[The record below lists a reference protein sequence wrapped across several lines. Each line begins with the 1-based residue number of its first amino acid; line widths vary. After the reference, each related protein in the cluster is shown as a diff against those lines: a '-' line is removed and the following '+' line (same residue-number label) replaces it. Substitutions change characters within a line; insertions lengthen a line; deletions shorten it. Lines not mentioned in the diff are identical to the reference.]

1 MSAALVALLHS
12 LLSPPVYSDSSELA
26 GSVMVPL
33 PPGERE
39 SWGAI
44 SGIVVLVLLV
54 VLLLALLLLYRRRQ
68 KDKQNNTPTVSF
80 STSRTVNSEYAV
92 PGRVAA
98 FFPSG
103 HAERVLRMKYMSQHW
118 LSLSFAIWM
127 LSSCFFLRHKR
138 PHSYKGETRESQTG
152 QNTNL

>member
-1 MSAALVALLHS
+1 
-12 LLSPPVYSDSSELA
+12 
-26 GSVMVPL
+26 MVPL

-44 SGIVVLVLLV
+44 GGIVVLVILV

-92 PGRVAA
+92 PGTEQSIQYFYQVIQCEELLCWGGK
-98 FFPSG
+98 S
-103 HAERVLRMKYMSQHW
+103 HTCM
-118 LSLSFAIWM
+118 
-127 LSSCFFLRHKR
+127 FLTH
-138 PHSYKGETRESQTG
+138 
-152 QNTNL
+152 

>member
-1 MSAALVALLHS
+1 
-12 LLSPPVYSDSSELA
+12 
-26 GSVMVPL
+26 MVPL

-44 SGIVVLVLLV
+44 GGIVVLVLLV

-92 PGRVAA
+92 PGTVQDTLHRHCVGIIYVGLDRLLPVEQVFQAA
-98 FFPSG
+98 SHQFDT
-103 HAERVLRMKYMSQHW
+103 L
-118 LSLSFAIWM
+118 
-127 LSSCFFLRHKR
+127 
-138 PHSYKGETRESQTG
+138 
-152 QNTNL
+152 

>member
-1 MSAALVALLHS
+1 
-12 LLSPPVYSDSSELA
+12 
-26 GSVMVPL
+26 MVPL

-44 SGIVVLVLLV
+44 GGIVVLVILV

-92 PGRVAA
+92 PGTARMDVCNKSYIAPRD
-98 FFPSG
+98 PSKIEIDFQG
-103 HAERVLRMKYMSQHW
+103 LIEYVGITYYRCMLYICSNASLNLQHIM
-118 LSLSFAIWM
+118 F
-127 LSSCFFLRHKR
+127 
-138 PHSYKGETRESQTG
+138 
-152 QNTNL
+152 

>member
-1 MSAALVALLHS
+1 MKAAV
-12 LLSPPVYSDSSELA
+12 LSPSTSCLTDSSEQS

-44 SGIVVLVLLV
+44 SGIVVLVILV

-80 STSRTVNSEYAV
+80 STRSTVNSEYAV
-92 PGRVAA
+92 PGTSV
-98 FFPSG
+98 S
-103 HAERVLRMKYMSQHW
+103 VCV
-118 LSLSFAIWM
+118 IV
-127 LSSCFFLRHKR
+127 
-138 PHSYKGETRESQTG
+138 
-152 QNTNL
+152 